1 MALSSTNTSKLNYL
15 SPPNTATQ
23 ERLLVPSQTQA
34 SPMVAKSLSPKI
46 IDVVHAKEN
55 NPSWLGTSIEPMFA
69 KKTEATSQ
77 EYRNPNADRDNPNV
91 VRIDSELS
99 SSDVVELDDTK
110 ANPEDVA
117 QEVEIGSINPMETE
131 AKSLTINLGEKDS
144 LRPVEASVT
153 NIQVGRD
160 KKLTLSF
167 LQTSSKPGGWRD
179 IKISFPEKSLEK
191 ITQVLDGEQT
201 DQLLA
206 LLKKDQ
212 NKGILKKFPPKL
224 LESLGQKAPPKT
236 MS

>member
-1 MALSSTNTSKLNYL
+1 
-15 SPPNTATQ
+15 
-23 ERLLVPSQTQA
+23 
-34 SPMVAKSLSPKI
+34 
-46 IDVVHAKEN
+46 
-55 NPSWLGTSIEPMFA
+55 
-69 KKTEATSQ
+69 
-77 EYRNPNADRDNPNV
+77 
-91 VRIDSELS
+91 
-99 SSDVVELDDTK
+99 
-110 ANPEDVA
+110 
-117 QEVEIGSINPMETE
+117 
-131 AKSLTINLGEKDS
+131 LGEKDS

-201 DQLLA
+201 DQLLK
-206 LLKKDQ
+206 LLNKDQ
-212 NKGILKKFPPKL
+212 NRGILKKFPPKL